1 MDVDSPTTN
10 PVKRLS
16 GRLFPSFVPP
26 STKAQDP
33 RLAGTARQSIE
44 HQSSNTQQVHPI
56 TPVKPAFVT
65 RPSTNSLSQ
74 VPPLSIPNSAP
85 GSKSAESQSAPNQHS
100 ASFISDLVNS
110 LIKLNKGEEEKE
122 RLQKEIASINKNLQR
137 AKQSQQFPSVIAL
150 FQQQLDAAKDELAN
164 HVNSIAQHRSLSKQA
179 HDNFTLTFSQSKL
192 QPQLEN
198 IPERVARLESTFEG
212 MVQRP
217 EPISG
222 GENPTKEN
230 IETGFAQ
237 KGMRNPDIVKL
248 EANLREV
255 QHAINNPNGLSEVL
269 EYLKKLGNTVAHQS
283 RKIGQSTTQI
293 SQLGDEVKAVDEKLD
308 DKVAAFK
315 QMVDIVEEDLKLS
328 NEQLETNISDASSK
342 LKTTNDQ
349 VQIKLSS
356 IERNLRSL
364 DTRRHD
370 FNDRASTQVTQ
381 IEIDLE
387 AQRKETMEQITA
399 QENLVASLQTQQQNI
414 DNGGRVS
421 LEGIPRPNGGVL
433 ARLTSLEKKIQGHA
447 DLLNVI
453 KNLHEEVDVLRL
465 SELNSFRQ
473 NQESSQATLE
483 ARHNATLQKVE
494 DLATKSKET
503 TRNQTE
509 LAANINQLRSS
520 LLATL
525 EPFQKQLQGA
535 LDGFENGL
543 APVAGLTQAL
553 KKCEEK
559 VDTHARAIRSLEQRY
574 SNITTGDLV
583 DRMACAMQKMYPSV
597 DQLSRQL
604 MAHRTDIEA
613 RISALKTDAAAFKA
627 DTEMFKADTN
637 QFKADTAKA
646 QADAQNAQAS
656 TERSQATQMSPE
668 QLQTLTQLP
677 NLLQQVKDL
686 SDKLVPIETLI
697 QDHSV
702 ELQRNLELRSELQN
716 KVIAQDDTIGGI
728 AQKADER
735 VEELETLTMSTERI
749 GPLIAQV
756 KDQISQIQ
764 EVRREVD
771 RLTQAAESNATPS
784 ADLDNLQRRLED
796 LEDRK
801 KLKDCEDRNKT
812 DDAGFEELRKQL
824 RDLEDRNATKDN
836 VFTELQGQLRALK
849 DQIHPVSLEQF
860 NDLKENVNMYL
871 KRLRAA
877 EDTFKALGKEVMDS
891 DAKEATNS
899 ETLDK
904 PMEQRIDGHESAYLQ
919 SNGRALTPKPL
930 ATPKTVIPK
939 GPSLDAYQPVQPYG
953 KDQAN
958 NSTVSTQK
966 SRHSA
971 TQGRQPSQTPSVPS
985 NSHTLLYAGKPVE
998 PRQVQNLKGKRRVL
1012 SVIDSDEERS
1022 TPESSP
1028 VVGSSLASSSSAP
1041 AHFSQGSS
1049 KNEKKKAKKR
1059 AEQAEETSK
1068 ASSRPG
1074 KKRKRSKQDE

>member
-1 MDVDSPTTN
+1 MNIDSPTTN

-16 GRLFPSFVPP
+16 GRLFPSSVPP

-33 RLAGTARQSIE
+33 RLAGTARHFIDP
-44 HQSSNTQQVHPI
+44 QSSNAQKVHPI
-56 TPVKPAFVT
+56 TPAKPALAT
-65 RPSTNSLSQ
+65 RPSTNSLPQ

-150 FQQQLDAAKDELAN
+150 FQQQLDAAKNELAN

-179 HDNFTLTFSQSKL
+179 HDDFTLTFSQSKF

-212 MVQRP
+212 MAQRP
-217 EPISG
+217 EPTSG
-222 GENPTKEN
+222 GEDSTKEN
-230 IETGFAQ
+230 IETGSAQ

-293 SQLGDEVKAVDEKLD
+293 SQLGDEVKGVDKRLD
-308 DKVAAFK
+308 DKIAAFK

-328 NEQLETNISDASSK
+328 NEQLETKISDANSK
-342 LKTTNDQ
+342 LKTTNEQ
-349 VQIKLSS
+349 FQIKLSS
-356 IERNLRSL
+356 IESDLRSL
-364 DTRRHD
+364 DTRRNN
-370 FNDRASTQVTQ
+370 FNDRAGTQVSQ
-381 IEIDLE
+381 IETDLE

-399 QENLVASLQTQQQNI
+399 QENLVASLRTQQQNI
-414 DNGGRVS
+414 DNGGRGS
-421 LEGIPRPNGGVL
+421 SEEIPRPNGGVL

-465 SELNSFRQ
+465 SELNTFRQ
-473 NQESSQATLE
+473 SQESSQATLE
-483 ARHNATLQKVE
+483 ARHDATLQKVE
-494 DLATKSKET
+494 DLAKKSEET

-509 LAANINQLRSS
+509 LSTDINQLRSS
-520 LLATL
+520 LPATL
-525 EPFQKQLQGA
+525 EPFQKQPQDV
-535 LDGFENGL
+535 LDGYENGL

-583 DRMACAMQKMYPSV
+583 DRMACAMQRMYPSV

-604 MAHRTDIEA
+604 VAHQTDIEA
-613 RISALKTDAAAFKA
+613 RISALKTDTDAFKA

-656 TERSQATQMSPE
+656 AERSQATQMSPA
-668 QLQTLTQLP
+668 QFQTLTQLP

-697 QDHSV
+697 QAHSV
-702 ELQRNLELRSELQN
+702 ELQKNLELRSELLN

-749 GPLIAQV
+749 GPLIAEV
-756 KDQISQIQ
+756 KDQLSQIQ
-764 EVRREVD
+764 EVRQEVD
-771 RLTQAAESNATPS
+771 RSEKVDDAA
-784 ADLDNLQRRLED
+784 LDSFRN
-796 LEDRK
+796 

-812 DDAGFEELRKQL
+812 DDAGLEELREQL

-836 VFTELQGQLRALK
+836 VFTELQEQLKALK

-871 KRLRAA
+871 KRLRTA

-891 DAKEATNS
+891 DAKETTDS
-899 ETLDK
+899 ETHDK
-904 PMEQRIDGHESAYLQ
+904 PMEQRIDGYESAQSQ
-919 SNGRALTPKPL
+919 SNGRALTPKPP

-939 GPSLDAYQPVQPYG
+939 GPSLGGYQPVQPHG

-958 NSTVSTQK
+958 NSTVSAQK
-966 SRHSA
+966 TKHSA
-971 TQGRQPSQTPSVPS
+971 TQGRQPSQAPSVTS
-985 NSHTLLYAGKPVE
+985 NSHTSLYDGKPVE

-1012 SVIDSDEERS
+1012 SIIDSDEERS
-1022 TPESSP
+1022 TPESSS
-1028 VVGSSLASSSSAP
+1028 VVGSSPASSSSAP
-1041 AHFSQGSS
+1041 AHFGQGPSR
-1049 KNEKKKAKKR
+1049 KEKKKAKKR
-1059 AEQAEETSK
+1059 AELAEENSK